1 MKSKN
6 SLMHAGNILIT
17 ALLSVAIV
25 SAQPVIIGLDGEPN
39 EALLENHGARD
50 ISYYNLINAV
60 STDLPASAIQNL
72 KKNPHIKY
80 VEPDILVHALG
91 KPSSQPPQQLTWGIE
106 RVNAPSMWNIT
117 NGTGI
122 KIAVIDTGI
131 SKKHPDLNIAGG
143 INLVGKK
150 KGRNYNGDNGHGTH
164 VAGIIAAR
172 NNNIGV
178 VGVAPDAQLYAV
190 KALDKYGSGY
200 ISDVIEAIEWAVLN
214 NMSIISMSLG
224 TPQYS
229 QALEEV
235 CNTAYANG
243 VLLIAAAGNSGDGN
257 AFTDEVMYPAK
268 FDSVIAVGAINRNDT
283 APYFSA
289 SGPEVELAAPG
300 VEIYSTW
307 PRDTYTYASGTS
319 MAAPFVT
326 GVAALYWSENQSLS
340 NSELRELLRNTALD
354 LGEKGKD
361 NVYGYG
367 LVMAN

>member
-1 MKSKN
+1 MKDKIPNEISI
-6 SLMHAGNILIT
+6 NILIT
-17 ALLSVAIV
+17 ALPSVTLV
-25 SAQPVIIGLDGEPN
+25 SAQPVIIGFNGEPN
-39 EALLENHGARD
+39 EALLENHGARN
-50 ISYYNLINAV
+50 ISYYNLIKAGYV
-60 STDLPASAIQNL
+60 DLPASAIQNL

-91 KPSSQPPQQLTWGIE
+91 RPSSQPPQQLTW
-106 RVNAPSMWNIT
+106 
-117 NGTGI
+117 
-122 KIAVIDTGI
+122 
-131 SKKHPDLNIAGG
+131 G

-150 KGRNYNGDNGHGTH
+150 KGRNYNDDNGHGTH
-164 VAGIIAAR
+164 VAGIVAAS

-190 KALDKYGSGY
+190 KALDKYGGGY
-200 ISDVIEAIEWAVLN
+200 ISDIIEAIEWAVLN

-224 TPQYS
+224 TSRYS

-235 CNTAYANG
+235 CDAAYANG

-283 APYFSA
+283 TLYFSA
-289 SGPEVELAAPG
+289 SGPEVELVAPG

-307 PRDTYTYASGTS
+307 PRDTYAYASGTS

-326 GVAALYWSENQSLS
+326 GMAALYWSENKTLS

-354 LGEKGKD
+354 LGEEGKD

-367 LVMAN
+367 LVLAK